1 MTLLLDTHIF
11 LWVIS
16 SPERLSGSARRA
28 LRSTENELVFSCVSL
43 WEMALKVEARKLD
56 IPLNRDFIDE
66 RLRDMGVSRVLSVTP
81 SHVYTMLSIP
91 RIHADP
97 FDRLLA
103 AQCVSENLC
112 LLSADRIFRKY
123 PVELVW

>member
-11 LWVIS
+11 LWIIS
-16 SPERLSGSARRA
+16 APERLSASARRA
-28 LRSTENELVFSCVSL
+28 LRSTENELIFSCVSL

-56 IPLNRDFIDE
+56 IPLSRDFIDE
-66 RLRDMGVSRVLSVTP
+66 RLREIGVSRVLSVTP
-81 SHVYTMLSIP
+81 GHVYTMLSIP